1 MQTVVLLSMVKEAG
15 VVSPCWVKLCVHVY
29 VCVYFLFCHQILF
42 SFADAP
48 LAIQEAV
55 ITMQLEVA
63 RRLVAQPNC
72 KDYGIL
78 SVVFQLYT
86 TYVAKVSWRICS
98 QLMSVLHILHVC
110 MLFSHR
116 PRILFQIPPTVFYP
130 QPKVQS
136 ALVRVTFKHPTSQAT
151 EEETFL
157 RGHEVLGGSHPMLFR
172 RARRTSY

>member
-1 MQTVVLLSMVKEAG
+1 MLLSMVKEAG

-86 TYVAKVSWRICS
+86 TYVATVSWHICS

-110 MLFSHR
+110 IFAQT
-116 PRILFQIPPTVFYP
+116 PNFVPDPTHCVLP
-130 QPKVQS
+130 
-136 ALVRVTFKHPTSQAT
+136 AT
-151 EEETFL
+151 ESPVGACESYIQTS
-157 RGHEVLGGSHPMLFR
+157 HQSSYGGGELS
-172 RARRTSY
+172 ARP